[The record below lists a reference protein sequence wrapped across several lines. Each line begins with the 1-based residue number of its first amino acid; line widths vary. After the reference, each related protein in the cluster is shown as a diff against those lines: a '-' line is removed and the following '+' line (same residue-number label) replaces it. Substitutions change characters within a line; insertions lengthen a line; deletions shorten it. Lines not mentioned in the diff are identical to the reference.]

1 MGIQQSG
8 RALYTQFTTTMSGV
22 PKLPLTCRRKQ
33 ASWAGQQWN
42 NMQAI
47 ERFDFYVDLSNN
59 NSNLPTAPLAENMEV
74 TLYGFSQF
82 DILDMR
88 VELTD
93 TTDTGVPVLRFT
105 PTNQTIQ
112 ALPPSATV
120 TAYKQPNSIVRQTS
134 TIK

>member
-1 MGIQQSG
+1 
-8 RALYTQFTTTMSGV
+8 
-22 PKLPLTCRRKQ
+22 
-33 ASWAGQQWN
+33 
-42 NMQAI
+42 MQAI